1 MARRWPPS
9 PSVEDEE
16 SALAREQASNHHL
29 ESKSED
35 QPAGARG
42 SVDQYPILVDIKHKA
57 TSSSDETSSDTER
70 HSAGHSSD
78 ESLGPPTPRHSKGEQ
93 RYVYIPK
100 TESKPTTNPHTST
113 ATFVQS
119 GKRDGPRGRPN
130 VSRIQTDLGA
140 DLQDMVTGHRRAP
153 SPYAYTAA
161 NKPERKEHGSRG
173 PGEFLLSPEH
183 AKLPIVDDKRASSA
197 RPHIRTEDLDSS
209 TDSDRRP
216 ERRRHHS
223 RKRSTRESF
232 ARPQPA
238 LSDAT
243 ARSPQYNAHTANKP
257 EIHQEPG
264 LLSQGLQ
271 QEARTARPL
280 EQTRDEKRPS
290 RESPATS
297 LTEESRA
304 RSTRHNGVRQ
314 ESMPHHDSP
323 HTSSAE
329 ESNSKRHN
337 LDSGP
342 VRSRRGS
349 VHRRE
354 RPHLDLQSH
363 HYSYGDGE
371 IPDEK
376 HEIRRHRKESKHHS
390 VYDGRSY
397 LEPSSLRSPKAAE
410 DCFERA
416 FQDNIARKTGIT
428 PRHSPAASPLASPP
442 GTPPRSPRHDRRP
455 KDYFSLGS
463 SLPPQS
469 PTQPRPRPSSREES
483 FFKDMRPLTAA
494 IAAAAIGKSVSDI
507 PPNVSRTSTSSVERA
522 PAVPSSRTSSGRR
535 SRNSSPIREDPRPAS
550 RANSF
555 AQSDVRPI
563 TRAPSFPV
571 HDVRPLSRTGSY
583 APPQEHSPRHAHR
596 AFSYSSPDEHLHQ
609 RPAHTH
615 RTSQTNFLP
624 VTVTETNVT
633 SAGARPVRSSP
644 SSSEKVPLLPTVNA
658 VPKSLPPCPRSKPVA
673 DYHDWYTIKEMPEL
687 DICPTC
693 MSVVGNSRFR
703 DSFVPSLAK
712 PRSQEIQC
720 ALSRPWIRNAWIQ
733 IIKQHRRNLD
743 LIYQLIHVPP
753 TTKPC
758 PGKRGE
764 VRLWYRIVDP
774 ETGSAVPNF
783 EACSACVRGVEYM
796 FPQLKGVFKRSTG
809 LVERTCDLT
818 CESKRFAG
826 YMVQLDVAAVKCEVE
841 RLREPNIQ
849 ALADHARRTA
859 RVRECTRD
867 DKIRSQPWHF
877 MPQLQEFTICEECFQ
892 DVVWPVIN
900 QPIAANINRTLQ
912 ILPGEGPHS
921 NGVSCQLYSDRM
933 RKVFSEAVKYGD
945 FDLLRS
951 VATRRYGV
959 EKLLQEKH
967 RLLMRDMAM
976 GIDKTAELQD
986 IIRQWMQWE

>member
-9 PSVEDEE
+9 PSVEDED
-16 SALAREQASNHHL
+16 SALAREHAFDRRL
-29 ESKSED
+29 ESKPED

-42 SVDQYPILVDIKHKA
+42 SVDQYPILVDIGTKDA
-57 TSSSDETSSDTER
+57 TSSDDTSSDTER
-70 HSAGHSSD
+70 HSVSHSSD
-78 ESLGPPTPRHSKGEQ
+78 DSLGPPTPKHPKSEQ

-100 TESKPTTNPHTST
+100 TESKPAKSPQAYADVFAQPSKKD
-113 ATFVQS
+113 VS
-119 GKRDGPRGRPN
+119 RGRPN
-130 VSRIQTDLGA
+130 VSRIQTDLGG
-140 DLQDMVTGHRRAP
+140 DLQDMVTGRRRVP

-161 NKPERKEHGSRG
+161 NKFEKTKHGNQFS
-173 PGEFLLSPEH
+173 GEFLLSPEH
-183 AKLPIVDDKRASSA
+183 AKLPIVDNKRASSA
-197 RPHIRTEDLDSS
+197 RPRIRTEDLDSS

-232 ARPQPA
+232 ARPPPASSDTTAQP
-238 LSDAT
+238 S
-243 ARSPQYNAHTANKP
+243 QYAANKP

-264 LLSQGLQ
+264 LLSQGLHKQ
-271 QEARTARPL
+271 ARTVQAA
-280 EQTRDEKRPS
+280 EYTRTEKRHS
-290 RESPATS
+290 RESPYTS
-297 LTEESRA
+297 STEEPRA
-304 RSTRHNGVRQ
+304 RTAQYVVVHPEIKPLQ
-314 ESMPHHDSP
+314 DSL
-323 HTSSAE
+323 HASSAE
-329 ESNSKRHN
+329 ESNSKRHD
-337 LDSGP
+337 LESETVKP
-342 VRSRRGS
+342 QRGS
-349 VHRRE
+349 TRRKE

-363 HYSYGDGE
+363 HYSYGEGE

-376 HEIRRHRKESKHHS
+376 PEIRKHRKEPKHHS

-397 LEPSSLRSPKAAE
+397 LEPSPLRSPKAAE
-410 DCFERA
+410 DYFEKA

-428 PRHSPAASPLASPP
+428 PRPSPIASPLASPP
-442 GTPPRSPRHDRRP
+442 GTPPRMPRPDRRSR
-455 KDYFSLGS
+455 DYFSLGT

-469 PTQPRPRPSSREES
+469 PAQPRPRPSSREES
-483 FFKDMRPLTAA
+483 FFKDLKPLTAA
-494 IAAAAIGKSVSDI
+494 IASAAIGKIASDI
-507 PPNVSRTSTSSVERA
+507 PPSLSRASTSSAEKTSVG
-522 PAVPSSRTSSGRR
+522 PASKTSSGRR
-535 SRNSSPIREDPRPAS
+535 SRNSSPTREDSRPTS
-550 RANSF
+550 RTNSF
-555 AQSDVRPI
+555 AQPDVRPSA
-563 TRAPSFPV
+563 RAPSFPIN
-571 HDVRPLSRTGSY
+571 DVRPSSRTGSY
-583 APPQEHSPRHAHR
+583 APPQEQSPRHVHR
-596 AFSYSSPDEHLHQ
+596 AFSYPSPDDLPYQ
-609 RPAHTH
+609 RPLHTP
-615 RTSQTNFLP
+615 RGSQTNFLP
-624 VTVTETNVT
+624 VTVTETNVA
-633 SAGARPVRSSP
+633 SAGPRPVRSSP
-644 SSSEKVPLLPTVNA
+644 SSTEKVPLLSAINTL
-658 VPKSLPPCPRSKPVA
+658 PKSLPTCPRSKPVA
-673 DYHDWYTIKEMPEL
+673 GHQDWYTIKEIPEL

-693 MSVVGNSRFR
+693 MGSIGNSRFR

-712 PRSQEIQC
+712 PRTQDIQC

-733 IIKQHRRNLD
+733 IIKQHRRSLD
-743 LIYQLIHVPP
+743 LIYQLIHLPP

-758 PGKRGE
+758 PGKKGE
-764 VRLWYRIVDP
+764 VRSWYRIIDP
-774 ETGSAVPNF
+774 ETGNPVPNF

-826 YMVQLDVAAVKCEVE
+826 YMAQFDVAAMRCEVE

-877 MPQLQEFTICEECFQ
+877 MAQLPELTICEECFQ

-900 QPIAANINRTLQ
+900 QPIAAKINRTLQ
-912 ILPGEGPHS
+912 ILPSEGPHT

-933 RKVFSEAVKYGD
+933 RKVFLEAVQYND

-951 VATRRYGV
+951 VATRRFEV

-986 IIRQWMQWE
+986 IIRHWMQWE